1 MILFYR
7 TKRETES
14 NSLFFCSSVKSCPES
29 YRITRLNLLWT
40 WVISS
45 SNPLMKRILVT
56 VPMTCVLESIIIKPN
71 LSYLKTSSILSLPQM
86 FPLSGEMFLTPLFE
100 GGFISLPASS
110 IILVST
116 EEFIGA
122 RRDIT
127 TMMKPRSSLGRVGIS
142 MVTGGWGDIGYI
154 NRWTVCLSNNTNCNM
169 KLPVGERFAQ
179 IIFLRSHYP
188 NKLYSGQYQN
198 SDDLFTLMKE
208 WTPMSMLPKELK

>member
-1 MILFYR
+1 MSGVLSDNEIKFARDVGDIVIHPFKEENLGNCSYDV
-7 TKRETES
+7 
-14 NSLFFCSSVKSCPES
+14 SLGKYYYQAQP
-29 YRITRLNLLWT
+29 
-40 WVISS
+40 VISQNVINPFS
-45 SNPLMKRILVT
+45 SSDVSAFWGHVRDA
-56 VPMTCVLESIIIKPN
+56 S
-71 LSYLKTSSILSLPQM
+71 
-86 FPLSGEMFLTPLFE
+86 FE
-100 GGFISLPASS
+100 GGFISLPAFS

-127 TMMKPRSSLGRVGIS
+127 TMLIPRSSLGRAGIS
-142 MVTGGWGDIGYI
+142 MVSGGWGDIGYI
-154 NRWTVCLSNNTNCNM
+154 NRWTVCLSNNTSWNM

-198 SDDLFTLMKE
+198 SDDLLSLMKE

>member
-1 MILFYR
+1 MSGVLSDNEIKFAMDVGDIVIQPFNEKNLG
-7 TKRETES
+7 
-14 NSLFFCSSVKSCPES
+14 NCSYDVCLGKYYYQAKP
-29 YRITRLNLLWT
+29 
-40 WVISS
+40 VISQNVI
-45 SNPLMKRILVT
+45 NPFSPSDVSAFWGN
-56 VPMTCVLESIIIKPN
+56 VLDAS
-71 LSYLKTSSILSLPQM
+71 
-86 FPLSGEMFLTPLFE
+86 FE

-116 EEFIGA
+116 EEFIGS